1 MKTGDIVQFGVDV
14 LENSYTEKHGCIITM
29 LKFCTGNA
37 DTDDLKRTTTGNA
50 IEDPRFTKLG
60 STQSGG
66 RSLSSAELYRLNTFI
81 QEAMQREQILESKL
95 LSLQKIIDQT
105 RKNSANVWQSMIEED
120 RLLSRIDI
128 LENKLQ
134 YFQKN
139 FTDDKLRKEIIKLQ
153 DDKSLYQNSA
163 KEALRKVYDDRNEA
177 VMKLATIERAL
188 CSSEDECALLRN
200 QLLKT
205 QQNFKDVTVS
215 LSQLEERD
223 AKQQAVEQMFAQREA
238 MADQKLTE
246 VYEQLRIRDV
256 ECMNT
261 KSALDAAIK
270 ENADL
275 MERIEMYEKLS
286 ERISEAE
293 EEEEDEMTGEEN
305 SPVMRWLDKMRSKAD
320 DEVIIWQERE
330 REID

>member
-1 MKTGDIVQFGVDV
+1 MQFGVDV

-37 DTDDLKRTTTGNA
+37 DTEDLKRAASGNA
-50 IEDPRFTKLG
+50 IEDPRFMKLG
-60 STQSGG
+60 NNQTGG

-81 QEAMQREQILESKL
+81 QEAVQREQILESKL

-153 DDKSLYQNSA
+153 DDKSVYQNSA

-205 QQNFKDVTVS
+205 QQNFKEVTVS
-215 LSQLEERD
+215 LTQLEERD
-223 AKQQAVEQMFAQREA
+223 AKQQGQEQVFAQREA
-238 MADQKLTE
+238 MTEQKLLE
-246 VYEQLRIRDV
+246 LYEQIKLRSV
-256 ECMNT
+256 ECMSA
-261 KSALDAAIK
+261 KSALESVTK
-270 ENADL
+270 EKADL

-293 EEEEDEMTGEEN
+293 EDEGATDDAN
-305 SPVMRWLDKMRSKAD
+305 NPVMRWLMGNKD
-320 DEVIIWQERE
+320 DEVMAGDF
-330 REID
+330 EIVIY